1 MKKIIKALTASLFF
15 LTSCEWVDY
24 HPYSGDYEGDSHL
37 TEFNLERIKRLKLGN
52 EYTFAFIT
60 DTQRWYDDTRDAVNH
75 INARGD
81 IDFVLHGGDLTDFGA
96 IQEFEWMRDE
106 LCRLKMPLLTVIGNH
121 DCQASGENVYN
132 VMFGK
137 SNYALTVG
145 NTRIIAIN
153 SSALEHDYLA
163 NIPDFNFLQNEINY
177 CSAINE
183 AKADSLTHTIMF
195 MHARPNDDQ
204 FNNNALEL
212 FNIKLSQLPGFL
224 DDSPKMESADSII
237 NGSRRDAFC
246 LCGHCHSTK
255 ILNPFNDGKLFY
267 QCANIEARTYL
278 VFHIKKEGYSYE
290 VVKY

>member
-1 MKKIIKALTASLFF
+1 MKITIKALSAALFF
-15 LTSCEWVDY
+15 LTGCEWVDY

-37 TEFNLERIKRLKLGN
+37 TEFNLERIKRLNLGS

-60 DTQRWYDDTRDAVNH
+60 DTQRWYDDTHDAVNN

-96 IQEFEWMRDE
+96 IQEFELMRDE
-106 LCRLKMPLLTVIGNH
+106 LCRLRMPHLTVIGNH
-121 DCQASGENVYN
+121 DCQASGEHVYN
-132 VMFGK
+132 IMYGR

-153 SSALEHDYLA
+153 TSALEHDYSA
-163 NIPDFNFLQNEINY
+163 NIPDFNFLNNEISY
-177 CSAINE
+177 CSATNQT
-183 AKADSLTHTIMF
+183 KADSITHTIMF

-212 FNIKLSQLPGFL
+212 FNMKLAKFPGFS
-224 DDSPKMESADSII
+224 DDSPKIESEDPVM

-255 ILNPFNDGKLFY
+255 VLNPFYDGKLFF
-267 QCANIEARTYL
+267 QCANIEKRTYL

-290 VVKY
+290 VVRY